1 MNNEITETR
10 KMVVLKEWMSIIQ
23 ECKASGMTNKD
34 WCRMNG
40 ISLSKFYRRQTQVRE
55 YLLSLKEDKEQP
67 DLVQIQNPCK
77 SNKPEFLSSGTP
89 VLVIRKDDLV
99 IEVYDS
105 LNPDFFQA
113 LVSVL

>member
-1 MNNEITETR
+1 
-10 KMVVLKEWMSIIQ
+10 MVVLKEWMSIIQ
-23 ECKASGMTNKD
+23 ECKSSGMTNKD

-40 ISLSKFYRRQTQVRE
+40 ISLTKFYRRQTQVRE

-67 DLVQIQNPCK
+67 DLVQIPNPCK
-77 SNKPEFLSSGTP
+77 YNQPEPQSAGTP
-89 VLVIRKDDLV
+89 AMVIRKDDLV